1 MTVNICPTPSPRRT
15 NPLPHRASW
24 TRLAT
29 AASADLEFGRFR
41 VLLRRRQLLADGRP
55 VELGGRALDVLLV
68 LLGADGALVTKE
80 ELISRVWPSVVVPE
94 ENLKFQVS
102 ALRKALGADRDLI
115 RTEFARGYRFIG
127 VLRVNDAT
135 AAPDC
140 LGRERLRSAST
151 LPSPAIPG
159 SSPGR
164 GGLGRGPHSCRRSFQ
179 SVNWAA
185 CIERGRFSGLDT
197 IGV

>member
-24 TRLAT
+24 SRLAT

-80 ELISRVWPSVVVPE
+80 ELISRVWPGVVVSE
-94 ENLKFQVS
+94 DSLKFQVH

-115 RTEFARGYRFIG
+115 LTEFGRGYRFTG
-127 VLRVNDAT
+127 VLRMNIVLE
-135 AAPDC
+135 PC
-140 LGRERLRSAST
+140 RPMHPKRQSGR
-151 LPSPAIPG
+151 IF
-159 SSPGR
+159 
-164 GGLGRGPHSCRRSFQ
+164 SCRAVGIRPNAVSIRSRALTGK
-179 SVNWAA
+179 V
-185 CIERGRFSGLDT
+185 
-197 IGV
+197 

>member
-24 TRLAT
+24 SRLAT

-80 ELISRVWPSVVVPE
+80 ELISRVWPGVVVSE
-94 ENLKFQVS
+94 DNLKFQVH

-115 RTEFARGYRFIG
+115 LTEFGRGYRFTG
-127 VLRVNDAT
+127 VLRMNIVLE
-135 AAPDC
+135 PC
-140 LGRERLRSAST
+140 RPMQPKRQSGRIS
-151 LPSPAIPG
+151 
-159 SSPGR
+159 
-164 GGLGRGPHSCRRSFQ
+164 SCRAVGIRPNAVSIRSRALTGK
-179 SVNWAA
+179 V
-185 CIERGRFSGLDT
+185 
-197 IGV
+197 